1 MRFDKVNLI
10 TYFTLQFYESS
21 THKQNILSV
30 RSSTALND
38 QLNCADAKG
47 KVCGAGMGNVMKF
60 QRQSDTDTVQ
70 ESKGQSIS
78 SHFTCTVGFCK
89 Q

>member
-1 MRFDKVNLI
+1 M
-10 TYFTLQFYESS
+10 LQFYEPT

-38 QLNCADAKG
+38 HLNCADAKG
-47 KVCGAGMGNVMKF
+47 KVCGAGMGNARKF
-60 QRQSDTDTVQ
+60 QTQSDKDTMQ

-78 SHFTCTVGFCK
+78 SRFTCIVSFGK